1 MSANGT
7 AAEAIERLALY
18 FGVTPTRQG
27 ILARHALGQP
37 APGDGALALQLS
49 AGLRAEALLN
59 GASPGAVVPAVWR
72 VHEMMDLGYE
82 VDREEAAGLMGWM
95 LQLQSKPGAFS
106 VGCSRARHAHR
117 VCEHF
122 ISGFFSPAPA
132 EERLA
137 PIMLPNGK
145 VFRAEPAARF
155 AFSCLALRAA
165 VRTGLQT
172 TPSVEQ
178 HFNSLLHLQDQWEN
192 WNGYLSPDAIVAGI
206 HALALVPTTPD
217 GVLSR
222 LAASVAA
229 NQASDGT
236 WANADLFHTVEA
248 MVAVGTAAAH
258 ATVRRAVPAILARQR
273 ADGSF
278 GPTAQQER
286 ALIALRALL
295 FADREM

>member
-18 FGVTPTRQG
+18 FSVTPTRQG
-27 ILARHALGQP
+27 ILARYALGQP
-37 APGDGALALQLS
+37 AAGDSALALRLS
-49 AGLRAEALLN
+49 AGLRAEAVLD
-59 GASPGAVVPAVWR
+59 GASTGAVVPAVWR
-72 VHEMMDLGYE
+72 VHELLDLGHE
-82 VDREEAAGLMGWM
+82 TDREEAAGLMGWM

-165 VRTGLQT
+165 VRTGLQG

-229 NQASDGT
+229 NQAPDGT

-248 MVAVGTAAAH
+248 MVAVGTATAQAS
-258 ATVRRAVPAILARQR
+258 VRRAVPAILARQR

>member
-7 AAEAIERLALY
+7 AAEGIERLALY

-27 ILARHALGQP
+27 ILARYALGQP
-37 APGDGALALQLS
+37 APGDGALALRLS
-49 AGLRAEALLN
+49 AGLRAEALLD
-59 GASPGAVVPAVWR
+59 GASTGAVVPAVWR
-72 VHEMMDLGYE
+72 VHELLDLGYE
-82 VDREEAAGLMGWM
+82 VDQEEAAGLMGWM

-165 VRTGLQT
+165 VRTGLQG

-192 WNGYLSPDAIVAGI
+192 WNGYLSPDAIVSGI

-217 GVLSR
+217 AVLSR

-229 NQASDGT
+229 NQAADGT

-258 ATVRRAVPAILARQR
+258 ASVRRAVPAILARQR

>member
-7 AAEAIERLALY
+7 AAEAIERLGLY

-27 ILARHALGQP
+27 FLARHALGQP
-37 APGDGALALQLS
+37 APGDSALALRLS
-49 AGLRAEALLN
+49 AGLRAEALVD
-59 GASPGAVVPAVWR
+59 GASTGAVVPAVWR
-72 VHEMMDLGYE
+72 VHELLDLGYE
-82 VDREEAAGLMGWM
+82 VEREEAADLMGWM

-178 HFNSLLHLQDQWEN
+178 HLNSLLQLQDQWEN

-217 GVLSR
+217 RVLSR

-229 NQASDGT
+229 NQAADGT

-258 ATVRRAVPAILARQR
+258 ASVRRAVPAILARQR

-295 FADREM
+295 FAEREM

>member
-7 AAEAIERLALY
+7 AAEAIERLGLY

-27 ILARHALGQP
+27 FLARHALGQP
-37 APGDGALALQLS
+37 APGDSALALRLS
-49 AGLRAEALLN
+49 AGLRAEALVD
-59 GASPGAVVPAVWR
+59 GASTGAVVPAVWR
-72 VHEMMDLGYE
+72 VHELLDLGYE
-82 VDREEAAGLMGWM
+82 VEREEAADLMGWM

-178 HFNSLLHLQDQWEN
+178 HLNSLLQLQDQWEN

-217 GVLSR
+217 RVLSR

-229 NQASDGT
+229 NQAADGT

-258 ATVRRAVPAILARQR
+258 ASVRRAVPAILARQR

-295 FADREM
+295 FAESEM

>member
-7 AAEAIERLALY
+7 AAEGIERLALY

-27 ILARHALGQP
+27 ILARDALGQP
-37 APGDGALALQLS
+37 APGDSALALRLS
-49 AGLRAEALLN
+49 AGLRAEALLD
-59 GASPGAVVPAVWR
+59 GASTGAVVPAVWR
-72 VHEMMDLGYE
+72 VHELLDLGYE
-82 VDREEAAGLMGWM
+82 VDGEEAEGLMGWM

-165 VRTGLQT
+165 VRTGLQG

-217 GVLSR
+217 AVLSR

-229 NQASDGT
+229 NQAADGT

-258 ATVRRAVPAILARQR
+258 ASVRRAVPAILARQR

>member
-7 AAEAIERLALY
+7 AAEAIERLALF

-37 APGDGALALQLS
+37 APGDSALALQLS
-49 AGLRAEALLN
+49 ASLRAEALLD
-59 GASPGAVVPAVWR
+59 GASTGAVVPAVWR
-72 VHEMMDLGYE
+72 VHELLDLGYE

-165 VRTGLQT
+165 VRTGLQGR
-172 TPSVEQ
+172 PSVEQ

-206 HALALVPTTPD
+206 HALALVPTTPE
-217 GVLSR
+217 GVLAR
-222 LAASVAA
+222 LAASVGA